1 MKTNE
6 NITIFH
12 IVENYLSKHYDLKF
26 NSISLQIE
34 ISIKTKNEWEV
45 LNENDIWLEL
55 QKKKIKI
62 SMSSFIAILKSNYI
76 QNYNPIKDYFETLSK
91 WDGKTDFVKKY
102 SEYIILDEEE
112 NKSQFEYHFK
122 KWCVRAV
129 KCVLIDDYFN
139 KQAFVITDNGFGQNI
154 GKTSWCRFL
163 CPPIL
168 SNYIAQDIPENE
180 KDARILFAKNFL
192 VNLDELSSLSKK
204 EINKLKSYFSLD
216 KINDRLPY
224 DKKNSIIPRIASFIG
239 STNMSTFL
247 QDETGSV
254 RWLCFVVKSIN
265 WNYKKEFNI
274 DDLWSQVY
282 HLANDC
288 NFVETMTSEDLKIN
302 ELRNEKFQIITS
314 EIELLRKYFYVTND
328 IHESTHFTATDILN
342 KLNLVTFGIR
352 LNPVSIGRA
361 IKVLGFKREKYKN
374 VYGYWLVYKE
384 N

>member
-1 MKTNE
+1 MNTNE

-12 IVENYLSKHYDLKF
+12 IVENYLSKHYDLRF

-34 ISIKTKNEWEV
+34 ISLKSKNEWEV

-62 SMSSFIAILKSNYI
+62 SMGSFIAILKSNYI
-76 QNYNPIKDYFETLSK
+76 QNYNPIKDYFEKLPK
-91 WDGKTDFVKKY
+91 WDVKTDFIKKY

-129 KCVLIDDYFN
+129 KCALINDYFN
-139 KQAFVITDNGFGQNI
+139 KQAFVITDNGCGQNI

-192 VNLDELSSLSKK
+192 VNLSSLSKK

-288 NFVETMTSEDLKIN
+288 NFVESMTSEDLQIN

-328 IHESTHFTATDILN
+328 ITEATHMTSTDILN

-352 LNPVSIGRA
+352 LNAISIGRA
-361 IKVLGFKREKYKN
+361 IKVLGFKREKYKD